1 MYIHFNRST
10 FVKGD
15 FNILTATHI
24 LQYLFCPRFTYFEN
38 ILDISENQGSRFKVE
53 KGREIH
59 KKIRKTNPEYL
70 RTKLGVVKKKS
81 DVYLNSDSGILGI
94 VDEVLFLNDGCAA
107 PLDYKY
113 AEFKDRIYETY
124 HFQLVF
130 YGKLI
135 KDNYGV
141 GVNKGYIVYAR
152 SKNKIINV
160 DLTESNFE
168 KLNNIIEDIN
178 VIIKNGKYPHST
190 KYKKRC
196 IDYCYKNICE
206 S

>member
-1 MYIHFNRST
+1 M
-10 FVKGD
+10 
-15 FNILTATHI
+15 
-24 LQYLFCPRFTYFEN
+24 
-38 ILDISENQGSRFKVE
+38 DIPENQGSRFKVA

-70 RTKLGVVKKKS
+70 RTKLGVIKKES
-81 DVYLNSDSGILGI
+81 DVYLDSDSGICGI
-94 VDEVLFLNDGCAA
+94 VDEILFMADGCAV

-113 AEFKDRIYETY
+113 AEFKDRIFETY

-135 KDNYGV
+135 KENYGV
-141 GVNKGYIVYAR
+141 PVNDGYIVYTR
-152 SKNKIINV
+152 SKNKLVRV
-160 DLTESNFE
+160 DLKKKDFE
-168 KLNNIIEDIN
+168 KLNDTIEEID
-178 VIIKNGKYPHST
+178 VIIKNGKYPKPT

-196 IDYCYKNICE
+196 IDCCYKNICE